1 MIEEGIK
8 KRKLLMPKVAFFCCY
23 LPLKEFA
30 VKLKLGLLFN
40 FLKIFSFLIVC
51 WLILSFVDEWD
62 NRYKSIKIF
71 LYKSTID
78 LENKEKEEAI
88 T

>member
-1 MIEEGIK
+1 
-8 KRKLLMPKVAFFCCY
+8 MPKVAFFCCC
-23 LPLKEFA
+23 LLLKEFA

-40 FLKIFSFLIVC
+40 FLKIFSFLTVC

-78 LENKEKEEAI
+78 LENKGKGRGYYLI
-88 T
+88 WSPDKK